1 MANFDR
7 GTRSQSFERDPSV
20 QTPADVRIAVL
31 IPCYNE
37 ESTVAAVIRDFRAA
51 IPQADIYVY
60 DNNSTDLT
68 GEVARSEGVIV
79 RLEPLQGKGNV
90 VRRMF
95 ADIDADVYV
104 LVDGDDTYD
113 PKSAPEMIYKLL
125 SEQLDM
131 VNGARQTQISEAYR
145 RGHRLGNRLI
155 TGMVTNI
162 FGNRINDMLSGLKVF
177 SRRYVKSFPALSS
190 GFEIETEL
198 TVHALALRMPMAE
211 VATQYKERPVGSE
224 SKLNTYRDGF
234 RIVRTIIFLIKEEKP
249 LPFFLLLSA
258 LLALTSIALSV
269 PIVLTYMETGL
280 VPRFPTAILSTGL
293 MLLAFLSLTSG
304 IILDAVTKGRH
315 EIKRM
320 RYLSIPLLGADRDQ
334 R

>member
-1 MANFDR
+1 MANPENLQPFQ
-7 GTRSQSFERDPSV
+7 GTETQVSAESRR
-20 QTPADVRIAVL
+20 DVRIAVL

-37 ESTVAAVIRDFRAA
+37 EATVASVIRDFRAA
-51 IPQADIYVY
+51 VPQAAIYVY

-68 GEVARSEGVIV
+68 RDKARAEGAIV
-79 RLEPLQGKGNV
+79 RSEPLQGKGNV

-95 ADIDADVYV
+95 ADIDADVYL

-125 SEQLDM
+125 AEQLDM
-131 VNGARQTQISEAYR
+131 VNGERQTQISKAYR
-145 RGHRLGNRLI
+145 PGHRLGNRVI

-198 TVHALALRMPMAE
+198 TVHALALRMPIAE
-211 VATQYKERPVGSE
+211 ISTDYRERPEGSE
-224 SKLNTYRDGF
+224 SKLSTYRDGF
-234 RIVRTIIFLIKEEKP
+234 RIIRTIVVLIKEEKP

-258 LLALTSIALSV
+258 GLALLSLV
-269 PIVLTYMETGL
+269 LSTPVILTYMETGL

-293 MLLAFLSLTSG
+293 MLLSFLSLASG
-304 IILDAVTKGRH
+304 VILDAVTKGRH

-320 RYLSIPLLGADRDQ
+320 RYLSVPILSAEED
-334 R
+334 

>member
-1 MANFDR
+1 M
-7 GTRSQSFERDPSV
+7 PSRESHSAFQTPKTESTV
-20 QTPADVRIAVL
+20 QTRGDVRIAVL
-31 IPCYNE
+31 IPCFNE
-37 ESTVAAVIRDFRAA
+37 ESTVASVVRDFQTA

-60 DNNSTDLT
+60 DNNSSDLT
-68 GEVARSEGVIV
+68 ADMSRREGAIV
-79 RLEPLQGKGNV
+79 RVEPLQGKGNV

-113 PKSAPEMIYKLL
+113 SKSAPEMIYKLL

-145 RGHRLGNRLI
+145 LGHRLGNRVI

-162 FGNRINDMLSGLKVF
+162 FGSRINDMLSGLKVF

-198 TVHALALRMPMAE
+198 TVHALALRMPIAE
-211 VATQYKERPVGSE
+211 ISTQYKERPAGSE

-234 RIVRTIIFLIKEEKP
+234 RIVRTIILLIKEEKP

-258 LLALTSIALSV
+258 TLVLISVALSV
-269 PIVLTYMETGL
+269 PIVVTYMETGL

-293 MLLAFLSLTSG
+293 MLLASLSLASG

-320 RYLSIPLLGADRDQ
+320 RYLSIPLLGSERH
-334 R
+334 

>member
-1 MANFDR
+1 MSNV
-7 GTRSQSFERDPSV
+7 E
-20 QTPADVRIAVL
+20 ADVKRQVFESAQSARTPSDIRIAVL

-37 ESTVAAVIRDFRAA
+37 ESTVVSVIRDFRAA

-60 DNNSTDLT
+60 DNNSTDRT
-68 GEVARSEGVIV
+68 GEVARTEGAVV
-79 RLEPLQGKGNV
+79 RVEPLQGKGNV

-95 ADIDADVYV
+95 ADIDADVYL

-145 RGHRLGNRLI
+145 RGHRLGNRVI

-198 TVHALALRMPMAE
+198 TVHALALRMPIAE
-211 VATQYKERPVGSE
+211 IPTQYKERPEGSE

-249 LPFFLLLSA
+249 LPFFLILSA
-258 LLALTSIALSV
+258 ALAVLSLV
-269 PIVLTYMETGL
+269 LSAPIVFTYMETGL

-293 MLLAFLSLTSG
+293 MLLAFLSLASG

-320 RYLSIPLLGADRDQ
+320 RYLSIPLLGAERE
-334 R
+334 